1 MSLEGEFPLISR
13 GGGCRL
19 VVDFCR
25 LPQLGIDPE
34 QGLSDIYEA
43 IKDSIVKN

>member
-1 MSLEGEFPLISR
+1 MSLKGELPLISR
-13 GGGCRL
+13 GCRL

-34 QGLSDIYEA
+34 QGHSDIYEA
-43 IKDSIVKN
+43 INGSIVKN

>member
-1 MSLEGEFPLISR
+1 MSLKGELPLISR
-13 GGGCRL
+13 GGRL

-34 QGLSDIYEA
+34 QGPSDIYEA
-43 IKDSIVKN
+43 IKGSIVKN